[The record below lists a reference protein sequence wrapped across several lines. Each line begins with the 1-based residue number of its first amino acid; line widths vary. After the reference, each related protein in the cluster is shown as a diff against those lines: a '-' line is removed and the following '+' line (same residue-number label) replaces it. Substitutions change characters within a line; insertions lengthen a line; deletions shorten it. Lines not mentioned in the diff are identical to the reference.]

1 MRGGKYFNYY
11 ALCLPW
17 IVMNFAG
24 IVLDLAVTI
33 NYYDDYLSVLWDIT
47 HFLDLLGVQ
56 NADAVRPILI
66 EQDYHII
73 YPIAM
78 AMQIIHLVSSKLL
91 IPLLF
96 LFIFGLMSIKS
107 MWRVVAE
114 NKRIQT
120 RLARL

>member
-33 NYYDDYLSVLWDIT
+33 NYYDDYLSVLWDVT

-56 NADAVRPILI
+56 NVDAVRPILI
-66 EQDYHII
+66 EHDYHII